1 MPDDSTVPVILGSRS
16 PRRRELLAH
25 LVPHERIHVCS
36 PQSADEA
43 GFEDLQTRD
52 EFDQRIVEIAR
63 TKLDDV
69 LTQLETAGEKESW
82 WPDSG
87 KLLVLTGDT
96 TVVAT
101 APDGRPV
108 SLGQPPENN
117 LEQTVRLW
125 FCDYF
130 AGKTHE
136 VLSGVCVARTS
147 IEGGRLNRQNL
158 KVLTR
163 VCSTKV
169 TMRKDADT
177 LLDWYLTTGES
188 RCKAGGYAIQGAAS
202 VFVTQV
208 QGSLSN
214 VVGLPLEET
223 LTMLGELEENDGSPA
238 ACEDE
243 QISESD
249 SAASAQA
256 IRYHDQNISKSRRT
270 GSPPTRPD

>member
-1 MPDDSTVPVILGSRS
+1 MSDDSPIPVILGSRS
-16 PRRRELLAH
+16 PRRLELLAH
-25 LVPHERIHVCS
+25 LVSRDRIHVCS
-36 PQSADEA
+36 PQSADEV
-43 GFEDLQTRD
+43 GFEDLQTRG

-63 TKLDDV
+63 AKLDDV
-69 LTQLETAGEKESW
+69 LSQLETAGERELW
-82 WPDSG
+82 WPNSG
-87 KLLVLTGDT
+87 ELLVLTGDT

-101 APDGRPV
+101 APDGRSV
-108 SLGQPPENN
+108 SLGQPPEDS
-117 LEQTVRLW
+117 LEETVRLW

-136 VLSGVCVARTS
+136 VLSGVCVARAS
-147 IEGGRLNRQNL
+147 IENGRLNRQNL

-188 RCKAGGYAIQGAAS
+188 RGKAGGYAIQGAAS

-208 QGSLSN
+208 DGSLSN

-223 LTMLGELEENDGSPA
+223 LAMLGELEENDG
-238 ACEDE
+238 
-243 QISESD
+243 
-249 SAASAQA
+249 
-256 IRYHDQNISKSRRT
+256 
-270 GSPPTRPD
+270 

>member
-1 MPDDSTVPVILGSRS
+1 MSADSTVPIILGSRS

-25 LVPHERIHVCS
+25 LVPRERIHVCS
-36 PQSADEA
+36 PQSADEV
-43 GFEDLQTRD
+43 GFEDLQSRG

-69 LTQLETAGEKESW
+69 LSQLESAKRESW
-82 WPDSG
+82 WPNSG
-87 KLLVLTGDT
+87 ELLVLTGDT

-101 APDGRPV
+101 APDGQSV
-108 SLGQPPENN
+108 SLGQPPKGS
-117 LEQTVRLW
+117 LEETVRLW

-136 VLSGVCVARTS
+136 VLSGVCVARAS
-147 IEGGRLNRQNL
+147 IENGRLNRQNL

-188 RCKAGGYAIQGAAS
+188 RGKAGGYAIQGAAS

-208 QGSLSN
+208 EGSLSN

-223 LTMLGELEENDGSPA
+223 LAMLGELEENDG
-238 ACEDE
+238 
-243 QISESD
+243 
-249 SAASAQA
+249 
-256 IRYHDQNISKSRRT
+256 
-270 GSPPTRPD
+270 